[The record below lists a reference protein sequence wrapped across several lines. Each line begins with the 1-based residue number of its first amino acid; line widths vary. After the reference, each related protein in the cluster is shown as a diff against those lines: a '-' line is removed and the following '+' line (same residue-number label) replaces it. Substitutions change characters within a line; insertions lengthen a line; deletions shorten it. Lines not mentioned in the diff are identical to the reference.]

1 MAISD
6 APEQII
12 TMNTRMKSG
21 EVMNSRM
28 RRGSSSS
35 IAPSGTRVKFI
46 MLKIGMSAQN
56 TGSTFQRSL
65 PRKCI
70 ARVERRTTSACPQQ

>member
-21 EVMNSRM
+21 EVMEF
-28 RRGSSSS
+28 
-35 IAPSGTRVKFI
+35 TD
-46 MLKIGMSAQN
+46 AQRLLILDCTERN
-56 TGSTFQRSL
+56 
-65 PRKCI
+65 
-70 ARVERRTTSACPQQ
+70 AREVYHVEDRDERPEHGQHVPEIVAEEMHCKGRE